1 MTFADIIGTIG
12 VSLILLAYFLA
23 VIGRLN
29 NKSHSFYLLNIAGA
43 GLACYASVLISYWP
57 FVVLEATWTLVSI
70 YGLMRVA
77 KSA

>member
-1 MTFADIIGTIG
+1 MTFADIIGTVG
-12 VSLILLAYFLA
+12 VSLILLAYFFV

-29 NKSHSFYLLNIAGA
+29 SKSYTFYLLNIAGA
-43 GLACYASVLISYWP
+43 GLACYASWLIHYWP